1 MARATCQWLD
11 GPQDQLWSLYRGWRD
26 DLATD
31 PDGVATFTRVTGH
44 APSAP
49 EADAAW
55 QAWVLRTR

>member
-11 GPQDQLWSLYRGWRD
+11 LLGQLWPLYRGWRD
-26 DLATD
+26 DLAAD

-49 EADAAW
+49 EADDAW
-55 QAWVLRTR
+55 RACVLRTR